1 MNSGFETFSP
11 LHLAAICNNLKNF
24 KKHNLYAHRILKCI
38 IFAVQTTKKI
48 GIMSQSTM
56 SIRVDSNL
64 KRNFDALCDDFGLSN
79 TAALIIFMKAVV
91 RERKIPF
98 EIKSESI
105 EESRKKA
112 LLAFDKMREDVA
124 AAGVQD
130 LSIDEIN
137 EIIREVRD
145 GEK

>member
-1 MNSGFETFSP
+1 
-11 LHLAAICNNLKNF
+11 
-24 KKHNLYAHRILKCI
+24 
-38 IFAVQTTKKI
+38 
-48 GIMSQSTM
+48 M

-98 EIKSESI
+98 EIRAKSFEDSG
-105 EESRKKA
+105 KKA
-112 LLAFDKMREDVA
+112 LLAFDKMRKDA
-124 AAGVQD
+124 ADAGVQD
-130 LSIDEIN
+130 LSLDEIT
-137 EIIREVRD
+137 EIIREVRN

>member
-1 MNSGFETFSP
+1 
-11 LHLAAICNNLKNF
+11 
-24 KKHNLYAHRILKCI
+24 
-38 IFAVQTTKKI
+38 
-48 GIMSQSTM
+48 MSQSTM

-112 LLAFDKMREDVA
+112 LLAFDKMRGDVA

>member
-1 MNSGFETFSP
+1 
-11 LHLAAICNNLKNF
+11 
-24 KKHNLYAHRILKCI
+24 
-38 IFAVQTTKKI
+38 
-48 GIMSQSTM
+48 MSQSTM

-124 AAGVQD
+124 ASGVQD

-145 GEK
+145 GKK

>member
-1 MNSGFETFSP
+1 ME
-11 LHLAAICNNLKNF
+11 
-24 KKHNLYAHRILKCI
+24 KCI
-38 IFAVQTTKKI
+38 TFAVQILKK

-98 EIKSESI
+98 EIKSES
-105 EESRKKA
+105 EARKREIHNEGVE
-112 LLAFDKMREDVA
+112 AFSEIRKMAEQGA
-124 AAGVQD
+124 FPD
-130 LSIDEIN
+130 LTLEEIN
-137 EIIREVRD
+137 EEIRLARN
-145 GEK
+145 GK